1 MTKRPL
7 VSVPHGCHWPGAG
20 ASPTGPRAHGPQ
32 CESRPE
38 PHTGPI
44 SAFPPLR
51 RVDVA
56 GTAPR
61 GRRSVRSHSGFPTRK
76 SA

>member
-7 VSVPHGCHWPGAG
+7 VSVPRGCHWPGAG
-20 ASPTGPRAHGPQ
+20 ASPTRPRAHGPQ

-44 SAFPPLR
+44 SAFPPLP

-56 GTAPR
+56 GTAPW
-61 GRRSVRSHSGFPTRK
+61 GRRSVRSHSGFPTQK